1 MTVRFTRRTMA
12 EDAGP
17 LVVTRPDGETEEVP
31 LTEAGPGRFTADWTA
46 PEPGLYRLQDGDLRR
61 VLALGPAAPREFEQT
76 VASAALLDPLVQ
88 ATGGGVVALSDG
100 IPDLRTVAPGRNAH
114 GAAALGD
121 WIAITPRDAA
131 SVTGLERRPL
141 LPGWA
146 WLLLVSGL
154 ILTGWLREGRAG
166 KAAPIVPASP
176 G

>member
-1 MTVRFTRRTMA
+1 MPTRSR
-12 EDAGP
+12 D
-17 LVVTRPDGETEEVP
+17 
-31 LTEAGPGRFTADWTA
+31 
-46 PEPGLYRLQDGDLRR
+46 
-61 VLALGPAAPREFEQT
+61 PAASGPR
-76 VASAALLDPLVQ
+76 AAV
-88 ATGGGVVALSDG
+88 TG
-100 IPDLRTVAPGRNAH
+100 TVAPGRNAH

-131 SVTGLERRPL
+131 SVTGLERRSL

-166 KAAPIVPASP
+166 KAAPIVPAAP

>member
-1 MTVRFTRRTMA
+1 MVELADTGKARL
-12 EDAGP
+12 AG
-17 LVVTRPDGETEEVP
+17 RG
-31 LTEAGPGRFTADWTA
+31 EAGWLTRA
-46 PEPGLYRLQDGDLRR
+46 
-61 VLALGPAAPREFEQT
+61 LANLEET